1 MDSASSFILSMSV
14 QKTGTLSS
22 LILAAEPAES
32 NDSTTCEKA
41 FENCVRRKKGHAPL
55 AGGGKH
61 PKINQGGAAQKN
73 TRSC

>member
-55 AGGGKH
+55 AGGESAHKS
-61 PKINQGGAAQKN
+61 INGGAAQQK
-73 TRSC
+73 TLSC